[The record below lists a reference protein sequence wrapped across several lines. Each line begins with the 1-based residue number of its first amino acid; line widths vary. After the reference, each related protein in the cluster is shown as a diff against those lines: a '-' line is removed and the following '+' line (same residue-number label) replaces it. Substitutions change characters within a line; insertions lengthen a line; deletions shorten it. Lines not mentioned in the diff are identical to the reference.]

1 MGRALWRE
9 LLTGFSRLQ
18 LFQPFWEL
26 RIIGGRAQSWIS
38 DCPCYK
44 SPYGTYSGLECPSAH
59 LMALRST
66 LIWSTTPLSNIF
78 SSFCTKSKLRSS
90 ITPDT
95 YVVPAHNEKGLSLL
109 TLLYEFYFLPE
120 INCSASGCTKNWTKA
135 FFRPSMSASP
145 PPLFTEA
152 CRSDQNQDPA
162 GSCYMQRA
170 HLPN

>member
-1 MGRALWRE
+1 MTVHATNPR
-9 LLTGFSRLQ
+9 
-18 LFQPFWEL
+18 
-26 RIIGGRAQSWIS
+26 
-38 DCPCYK
+38 
-44 SPYGTYSGLECPSAH
+44 TYSGLECPSAH

-135 FFRPSMSASP
+135 FLSTEHVRESASAFYRSLPVGSEPRSCRIMLHAASASP
-145 PPLFTEA
+145 EL
-152 CRSDQNQDPA
+152 D
-162 GSCYMQRA
+162 
-170 HLPN
+170 

>member
-1 MGRALWRE
+1 MTVHATNPR
-9 LLTGFSRLQ
+9 
-18 LFQPFWEL
+18 
-26 RIIGGRAQSWIS
+26 
-38 DCPCYK
+38 
-44 SPYGTYSGLECPSAH
+44 TYSGLECPSAH

-78 SSFCTKSKLRSS
+78 SSFCTRSKLRSS

-95 YVVPAHNEKGLSLL
+95 YVVPTHNEKGLSLF
-109 TLLYEFYFLPE
+109 LLSFMSSTFCLKSIARLP
-120 INCSASGCTKNWTKA
+120 SGCTKNRTKA
-135 FFRPSMSASP
+135 FFRPSMSACP